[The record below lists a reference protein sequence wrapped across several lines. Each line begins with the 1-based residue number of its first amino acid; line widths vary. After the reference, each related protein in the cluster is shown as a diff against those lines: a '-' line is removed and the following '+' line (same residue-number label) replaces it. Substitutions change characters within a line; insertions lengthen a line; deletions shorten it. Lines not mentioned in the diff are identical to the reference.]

1 MSEAPS
7 SSGRYSTRKRKRN
20 TRYTNDAFAG
30 LNLELDQSEHET
42 NAADDLDSASEENFT
57 PDVALE
63 QIDDEDDES
72 MENDNFQVI
81 SSEGEGGEDDPSDDE
96 LIAVQSDSG
105 VDDGRVHVSQQK
117 KIPGNPA
124 RIPKRDTAPQDELH
138 TRGTLIDSK
147 NAHARDLQT
156 IASFG
161 TDEKAKLALLKGMDK
176 WFDEI
181 TIPSRKSDS
190 KGKGGMCHSLFV
202 EEEARQLER
211 TREWDWYY
219 DKGGREA
226 FSKRQKSMSMVAEE
240 ARPYLPNLQRIRHVL
255 LGPQSQQKVF
265 NIPPLTYLN
274 TEHAFTKTDENQSQ
288 KTKQKRRSWILNAGE
303 NVQALDWCPNQSRR
317 SQYLAIT
324 TLAHTEISPD
334 TIRGELKTQTPGFA
348 PSGPDPASI
357 QIWEFAATQDSEAA
371 TLDMYTKPFL
381 AALICTDWGG
391 IMQMRWCPSL
401 RTRRDE
407 DEDNNLGLLAIVCRD
422 GTTRVLDITL
432 PAITPT
438 GSKTTHCIH
447 ISSAAFTSKAPDTI
461 STCLAWFSSTH
472 LAIGHANGHLAI
484 HDISRTLCQHSEAE
498 LGNTTAAPIYY
509 APLSASYILSLHP
522 LLPSHP
528 HLLLVTS
535 TTGILSLHSLPNATT
550 SHTSTSRTR
559 LGTSAVC
566 WLEGLHHILSAEQSQ
581 VLRSHNLRQFHQSQ
595 VITHTESVVSCMASS
610 SLHSSVVVGEVN
622 GNVMVIG
629 PTRRI
634 MARRT
639 GGDHYAQRWFGH
651 AWRRGRP
658 VQSSSASTNT
668 TTSHSDSTAE
678 PTNTNGASPTAL
690 DYPDGLTRLTFGYSV
705 EPLSA
710 PSATTKP
717 STKQRPLKKKTNA
730 RSAEGQPIHLTT
742 VHELQ
747 TGITAI
753 CWNANVHVGGW
764 AAAGCGDGLVVVE
777 DLCWD

>member
-1 MSEAPS
+1 MSEAPTS
-7 SSGRYSTRKRKRN
+7 SARYSTRKRKRN

-42 NAADDLDSASEENFT
+42 NAASDLDSASEENFT
-57 PDVALE
+57 PDATREQLE
-63 QIDDEDDES
+63 DDDDES
-72 MENDNFQVI
+72 LENDTFQVI
-81 SSEGEGGEDDPSDDE
+81 SSEGEGEGGEDDLSNDE

-105 VDDGRVHVSQQK
+105 VDDGRVSQQK
-117 KIPGNPA
+117 KRPGNPA
-124 RIPKRDTAPQDELH
+124 RISKRATAPQDGIH
-138 TRGTLIDSK
+138 SRGTLIDQK

-161 TDEKAKLALLKGMDK
+161 TDEKAKIALLKGMDK

-181 TIPSRKSDS
+181 TMPSRKSDA

-202 EEEARQLER
+202 AEEARQLER
-211 TREWDWYY
+211 TSGWDWYY
-219 DKGGREA
+219 DKDGREA
-226 FSKRQKSMSMVAEE
+226 FSKRQKNRPMAAEE

-255 LGPQSQQKVF
+255 IGPQSHQKVF
-265 NIPPLTYLN
+265 NLPPLTYLN
-274 TEHAFTKTDENQSQ
+274 TQHAFTNVDENQSQ
-288 KTKQKRRSWILNAGE
+288 KTKHKRRSWMLNAGE
-303 NVQALDWCPNQSRR
+303 NVQALDWCPNRSGT

-324 TLAHTEISPD
+324 TLAHTQITAD
-334 TIRGELKTQTPGFA
+334 TIRGEPKTQTPGFA

-357 QIWEFAATQDSEAA
+357 QIWEFAATQDSDAA
-371 TLDMYTKPFL
+371 TLDMDTKPFL
-381 AALICTDWGG
+381 AALICMDWGG
-391 IMQMRWCPSL
+391 IMQMKWCTSL
-401 RTRRDE
+401 RTHRDE
-407 DEDNNLGLLAIVCRD
+407 GEDTNLGLLGIVCRD
-422 GTTRVLDITL
+422 GTARVLDITL
-432 PAITPT
+432 PAVTHT

-461 STCLAWFSSTH
+461 STCLAWLSSTH

-484 HDISRTLCQHSEAE
+484 HDISQTLCQPAETEPQHHSAS
-498 LGNTTAAPIYY
+498 PIYY
-509 APLSASYILSLHP
+509 APLSSSYLLSLHP
-522 LLPSHP
+522 LLSSHP
-528 HLLLVTS
+528 HLLLATS

-610 SLHSSVVVGEVN
+610 TLHSSVVVGEVN

-651 AWRRGRP
+651 AWRRGKL
-658 VQSSSASTNT
+658 VQDTSTSTNT
-668 TTSHSDSTAE
+668 TIPQSENTAE
-678 PTNTNGASPTAL
+678 PTVPSSAALL
-690 DYPDGLTRLTFGYSV
+690 DYADGLSRLTFGYSV
-705 EPLSA
+705 DSLSA
-710 PSATTKP
+710 PSLAGKA
-717 STKQRPLKKKTNA
+717 STKQRPLKKKTNT

-742 VHELQ
+742 IYELQ
-747 TGITAI
+747 SGVTSI